1 MTFTEQT
8 ELNLFSESL
17 PSLAEIS
24 QIADYANSSEINKIN
39 FANQAK
45 EQIAAGKKLAGG
57 IALSLIGLWKEAI
70 ETLETCSDSAEK
82 FLFLSKCY
90 KALSDFDKAIS
101 SLEKA
106 DKNGS
111 DSLTISLEKTA
122 VFIAANEL
130 DKAQS
135 EIDKCSNFKGINA
148 NYHYHLGRLLNAQ
161 GKYQEALDSL
171 EKAINLDENHIEA
184 KFHLAYILDL
194 RGNDDT
200 AIEYYLELTKIKPT
214 KISILLNLAVLL
226 EDRGDFSR
234 AYEYVKLVLE
244 AFPNSEW
251 ARMFAKDLESS
262 MTMFYDGDQEEQ
274 QDKQNKTLET
284 PISDFE
290 LSVRSRNCL
299 RKMNIHTLGDLLKI
313 NENELLSYKNF
324 GETSL
329 NEIREILDSKN
340 LRLGMNFDD
349 ASMASEVAK
358 TNADGSEAD
367 TRLVDELELSVRA
380 KRALDRLGIRTFAEL
395 TCKTEAELL
404 GCKNF
409 GITSLTEIKEKLT
422 KYGISLRKLE

>member
-17 PSLAEIS
+17 PSLAEIA
-24 QIADYANSSEINKIN
+24 QISDYANSSELNKIN
-39 FANQAK
+39 FAKQAK

-57 IALSLIGLWKEAI
+57 IALSLVGSWKEAI
-70 ETLETCSDSAEK
+70 ETLEACSDSAEK

-106 DKNGS
+106 DKNGC
-111 DSLTISLEKTA
+111 DSLTVSLEKVA

-130 DKAQS
+130 EKAQS

-148 NYHYHLGRLLNAQ
+148 NYHYQLGRLLNAQ
-161 GKYQEALDSL
+161 GKYQEAVDSL
-171 EKAINLDENHIEA
+171 EEAIKLDENHTEA

-194 RGNDDT
+194 RGDDDA
-200 AIEYYLELTKIKPT
+200 AIELYLELTKIIPT
-214 KISILLNLAVLL
+214 KTSVLLNLAVLF
-226 EDRGDFSR
+226 EDKGDFNR
-234 AYEYVKLVLE
+234 AYEYVKPVVD
-244 AFPNSEW
+244 AFPNHAW

-262 MTMFYDGDQEEQ
+262 MTMYYDGEQEEQ
-274 QDKQNKTLET
+274 KDKRNKILET

-313 NENELLSYKNF
+313 NESELLSYKNF

-340 LRLGMNFDD
+340 LRLGMNYEE
-349 ASMASEVAK
+349 ASKTSDMAN
-358 TNADGSEAD
+358 TNADGSELD

-380 KRALDRLGIRTFAEL
+380 KRALDRLGIRTFGEL